1 MYKELMISIV
11 IIIAI
16 IIGNIVT
23 QGYTRK
29 TVEVTNQE
37 LGKLRE
43 QLMKEENE
51 IEEEEIKKN
60 AEGIH
65 EEWQKR
71 YKTLAYFIE
80 HDELEKVET
89 QLTSIKANIEV
100 KEYEQTIPEL
110 DKCTY
115 LLNHVKDKE
124 ALMIQN
130 IF

>member
-11 IIIAI
+11 IIVAI

-23 QGYTRK
+23 QGYTKK